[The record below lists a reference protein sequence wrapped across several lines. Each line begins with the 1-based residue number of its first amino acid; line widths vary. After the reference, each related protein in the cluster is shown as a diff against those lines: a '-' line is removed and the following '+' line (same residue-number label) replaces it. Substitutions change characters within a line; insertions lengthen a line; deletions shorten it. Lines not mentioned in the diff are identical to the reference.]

1 MLINTD
7 TFFDDMTKAAD
18 DRLISVMVKSQLVNI
33 NMFAD
38 NVDYNLNNDGEIVA
52 LMTLPDNYGTIE
64 ITLTNNTIEKI
75 TDKEDINYTIDNND
89 TKVTFTVSE
98 LID

>member
-7 TFFDDMTKAAD
+7 TFFDDMAKAAD

-33 NMFAD
+33 NVFAD
-38 NVDYNLNNDGEIVA
+38 NVGCSLNNDGEIVA
-52 LMTLPDNYGTIE
+52 QVVLSDDYGTIE
-64 ITLTNNTIEKI
+64 VILPNTIEKI
-75 TDKEDINYTIDNND
+75 TDKEDVNYTIDNND